1 MVRLETWRRV
11 LRKGILL
18 GVGAPALT
26 ALLEALQKDDPRII
40 QGVTT
45 DPPPLI
51 AVESW
56 DCKGACALGFI
67 AMAEGKR
74 SVGEVELRFAKLC
87 QDADFF
93 LGATM
98 EEGSPVGGKV
108 RPFLNWFD
116 NTPREEMRRELGAE
130 VKMELD
136 RRNRPRLA
144 A

>member
-26 ALLEALQKDDPRII
+26 ALMNALDNDDPRII
-40 QGVTT
+40 QGATT
-45 DPPPLI
+45 DPLPLI

-87 QDADFF
+87 QDGDFF
-93 LGATM
+93 LGSTM
-98 EEGSPVGGKV
+98 TAGTAVGGEV

-116 NTPREEMRRELGAE
+116 ITPRAEMRRELAAE
-130 VKMELD
+130 VKLELD
-136 RRNRPRLA
+136 RRNKSRVA
-144 A
+144 